1 MYIDTHTH
9 ALFFYKLTNII
20 FLIKFIIQI
29 FLYFQE
35 SQNKK
40 SQKNNQITQN
50 TLNSCSG
57 EHFHVDTLVMKL
69 LKSSLEKENDE
80 HDIFGAYVAMEM
92 RNLKTSDA
100 QIQLR
105 TEIRDAISR
114 IVREES
120 MTINKNM
127 CYSNSKETD
136 NNLTKTHNFSKSSQN
151 VSSGNDANV
160 DPTTH
165 IKKTRKLSWELIN

>member
-1 MYIDTHTH
+1 
-9 ALFFYKLTNII
+9 
-20 FLIKFIIQI
+20 
-29 FLYFQE
+29 
-35 SQNKK
+35 
-40 SQKNNQITQN
+40 
-50 TLNSCSG
+50 
-57 EHFHVDTLVMKL
+57 MKL
-69 LKSSLEKENDE
+69 LKSSLEKENDK

-105 TEIRDAISR
+105 SEIRDAISR

-127 CYSNSKETD
+127 CYSNLKESD
-136 NNLTKTHNFSKSSQN
+136 NNLTKTHNFSKSNQN
-151 VSSGNDANV
+151 VSSGNDVNV
-160 DPTTH
+160 DHTAH